1 MDTDTTQPKTR
12 SNLQSRSLHL
22 FFELLAKELNLAGL
36 DMKTVL
42 KPEVDIPWTKQ
53 TVKDYLWRPIQK
65 ALTTKQSTTE
75 LDTAE
80 PSEVW
85 DVLNRHLSEKFGV
98 EVPLFPSQEQT
109 KEYLNSIK

>member
-1 MDTDTTQPKTR
+1 MDTDTKTR
-12 SNLQSRSLHL
+12 TNSQNKALHL
-22 FFELLAKELNLAGL
+22 FCDLLAKELNMAGL

-85 DVLNRHLSEKFGV
+85 EILNRHLGEKFGV
-98 EVPLFPSQEQT
+98 EVPAFPSQEQT
-109 KEYLNSIK
+109 KEYLESINHH